1 MSPDPALL
9 VGQLIA
15 AATFEE
21 ASAVALRATLDAAAL
36 AILSSRWPATRLLRA
51 LVHLRPQGGYRGLRV
66 LEAGHQGSLEVGV
79 LPFVPSASA
88 WRWVETHRS
97 PVAIDVGL
105 GLVQPL
111 STPVAAPFVDETMT
125 GQEGGAFSTEESRQ
139 RLLGRDCSHVVLFP
153 LRTPGGGIDG
163 AIAVEVACEAAMGEP
178 WLWPGA
184 EGALQLIADLSTPY
198 LLNLPLRDE
207 ERVEDPQLPVVGLLM
222 APLVRTLRVF
232 ALQNE
237 TILFQGPTG
246 VGKSRLAR
254 WCHERSQRA
263 DRPFVLV
270 DLQTV
275 PEDLQMGELF
285 GWRRGAFTS
294 AVTDNPGLV
303 ARAEGGTLF
312 LDEIDKLSMRA
323 QSGLLQLLEERRYSA
338 MGEVGRDRKANV
350 RFLIGTNV
358 DLAAAVRAG
367 RFREDLYYRINVL
380 PVRVP
385 SLRER
390 ADEVPAWA
398 AFMLERRH
406 REQGGVGRAIIAAEA
421 ALKLASLPWPG
432 NLRQLDNVVR
442 RACTHALVEQGDPS
456 GDLVL
461 RERHVDAALAAEAMG
476 GDASLPGALRAAAA
490 IFLDEAERR
499 HASGQPWE
507 AERAEVL
514 RSFVVFAAL
523 QRYGDVDRAF
533 RVLGHEALIK
543 HRNHHKVL
551 RRELAR
557 VGELYSELG
566 LRPSADVAAILAKAE
581 GG

>member
-1 MSPDPALL
+1 MIADPAQLIS
-9 VGQLIA
+9 QLIA
-15 AATFEE
+15 ATTFEE
-21 ASAVALRATLDAAAL
+21 ASALTLRATLDAATQAVQG
-36 AILSSRWPATRLLRA
+36 SRWPGARLLRV
-51 LVHLRPQGGYRGLRV
+51 LVHLRPLGGYRGLRV
-66 LEAGHQGSLEVGV
+66 LEAGQQGSVEVSV

-105 GLVQPL
+105 ALVQPL
-111 STPVAAPFVDETMT
+111 STPRTEPFVDEAMT
-125 GQEGGAFSTEESRQ
+125 GEEGRAFASEESRQ
-139 RLLGRDCSHVVLFP
+139 RLLGRECSHVVLFP

-163 AIAVEVACEAAMGEP
+163 AIAVEVACEAAIGEP

-198 LLNLPLRDE
+198 LLNLPLREE
-207 ERVEDPQLPVVGLLM
+207 ERVEDPLLPVVGLTM

-232 ALQNE
+232 ARQNE

-254 WCHERSQRA
+254 WCHERSARA
-263 DRPFVLV
+263 ASPFVLV

-275 PEDLQMGELF
+275 PEDVQMGELF

-294 AVTDNPGLV
+294 AVADNPGLV

-312 LDEIDKLSMRA
+312 LDEIDKLSLRA
-323 QSGLLQLLEERRYSA
+323 QSGLLHLLEERRYTA
-338 MGEVGRDRKANV
+338 MGDTGRERSADV
-350 RFLIGTNV
+350 RFLVGTNV
-358 DLAAAVRAG
+358 DLAAAVREG

-406 REQGGVGRAIIAAEA
+406 TEQGGVGRAVIAAEA

-442 RACTHALVEQGDPS
+442 RACSHALVEHGDQP
-456 GDLVL
+456 GEMVL
-461 RERHVDAALAAEAMG
+461 RERHIDAALAAEATG
-476 GDASLPGALRAAAA
+476 GDVSLPGALRAAAA
-490 IFLDEAERR
+490 HFLDEAERR

-507 AERAEVL
+507 AERAEIL
-514 RSFVVFAAL
+514 RSFVVLTAL
-523 QRYGDVDRAF
+523 QRYGDVDRVF

-557 VGELYSELG
+557 VGELYAELG
-566 LRPSADVAAILAKAE
+566 LRPSIDVASVLAKAE